1 MDYACQTP
9 SACKASRRAAAI
21 RVSLRNLQR
30 AIARK
35 RAMLRNPAGHGH
47 EHDDV
52 ILQPQ
57 NDAVIFL
64 LTSGGKPVD
73 FL

>member
-1 MDYACQTP
+1 MER
-9 SACKASRRAAAI
+9 ASRRVAAI

-35 RAMLRNPAGHGH
+35 RAMLRNPDGAGHGH

-57 NDAVIFL
+57 LDGVIFL

-73 FL
+73 FI